1 MKESVRPLG
10 AQNVNLVSKKILE
23 CILLAQTTI
32 MKLENIGAARIDLGI
47 IVKKV
52 QNVVSV
58 DTLKIE
64 YV

>member
-1 MKESVRPLG
+1 MKEFVRPLG
-10 AQNVNLVSKKILE
+10 DQNVNLVSKKILE

-58 DTLKIE
+58 
-64 YV
+64 Y

>member
-10 AQNVNLVSKKILE
+10 DQNVNLVSKKILE

-32 MKLENIGAARIDLGI
+32 MKLENIGAARIGLGI
-47 IVKKV
+47 IAKKV

-58 DTLKIE
+58 
-64 YV
+64 Y